1 VSTISFGCPPTV
13 YSRRRSLDLTER
25 TNQQWLEQLRST
37 GPDQEQALADLR
49 EIVASG
55 LPFSLSKWLR
65 PSDPLFDA
73 LVEEVAQNTLIR
85 VLESLDSFEGRSKF
99 TTWVHKI
106 AVRIALTELRRK
118 RWKDVS
124 LDELTAG
131 ELSFSFLADDRAGPD
146 QLTEQADLVERVRKL
161 IEEQLTE
168 RQRKA
173 LVAIQIHGMAM
184 DEVARQLD
192 TNRNAL
198 YKLLHDARQNLKKA
212 MADQGLTPEDV
223 LAAFESR

>member
-1 VSTISFGCPPTV
+1 MPTANFGWPPTV
-13 YSRRRSLDLTER
+13 YSRPRSLDLTER
-25 TNQQWLEQLRST
+25 TNQQWLDQLGST
-37 GPDQEQALADLR
+37 GPAQEQALADLR
-49 EIVASG
+49 EIVVKG

-65 PSDPLFDA
+65 PSDPQFDP
-73 LVEEVAQNTLIR
+73 LVEEVAQNTLLR

-118 RWKDVS
+118 RWRDVS

-131 ELSFSFLADDRAGPD
+131 QLSFGFLANDQAGPD

-173 LVAIQIHGMAM
+173 LVAIQIHGVAM

-198 YKLLHDARQNLKKA
+198 YKLLHDARQHLKKA
-212 MADQGLTPEDV
+212 MADEGLTPEEV
-223 LAAFESR
+223 LAAFESG